1 MRPRPAGD
9 RAPESARIS
18 DLASR
23 LVKDTKE
30 GKPSPI
36 PTKLPKLMTAKPTLP
51 PAYVKL
57 RGEQFCTDAVGQQ
70 AYLQQRL
77 GAYPPAPLPV
87 KPILQVSG
95 PSRGWLSVWGSFH
108 VAKLG
113 VTPAWAPACEWPP
126 GWAIVVPRHLTT
138 PPVAS
143 GHRAGPGCL
152 YNVSASIWAPPA
164 VSASNPAG
172 NNDCS
177 LLLLQCEMKG
187 NPNAGRTNLP
197 QL

>member
-1 MRPRPAGD
+1 LVGTILEPLQERPERRRLAGLPRPGKTKVLPGASAG
-9 RAPESARIS
+9 
-18 DLASR
+18 
-23 LVKDTKE
+23 
-30 GKPSPI
+30 
-36 PTKLPKLMTAKPTLP
+36 
-51 PAYVKL
+51 
-57 RGEQFCTDAVGQQ
+57 GEQFCTDAVGRQ
-70 AYLQQRL
+70 AYLKQRL
-77 GAYPPAPLPV
+77 GAHSPALLPV

-164 VSASNPAG
+164 VSSSNPAG

>member
-113 VTPAWAPACEWPP
+113 VTLAWAPAREWPP
-126 GWAIVVPRHLTT
+126 VGHCRSAASYDSTSSER
-138 PPVAS
+138 PPSWFRLSEQRLRVDM
-143 GHRAGPGCL
+143 
-152 YNVSASIWAPPA
+152 VSA
-164 VSASNPAG
+164 
-172 NNDCS
+172 
-177 LLLLQCEMKG
+177 
-187 NPNAGRTNLP
+187 GRVIFQP
-197 QL
+197 SREQ